1 MGNVI
6 MDEESENTHVINE
19 LGLPIMCIGTRNLV
33 IAASNDGILISDKNK
48 SENTKT
54 YADHLQH
61 RLMFEEHRW
70 GEYKVIDI
78 AEFSGS
84 YKSLTKQLTE
94 NQIQ

>member
-1 MGNVI
+1 MYRRT
-6 MDEESENTHVINE
+6 ESGH
-19 LGLPIMCIGTRNLV
+19 CGTT
-33 IAASNDGILISDKNK
+33 NDGIQISDKNK